1 MKNKKFRVILIAGL
15 IVVLGLLTTI
25 TLVTCKNC
33 SKTEYVTISFE
44 TGEGSNVS
52 PIQVEKG
59 TKAPEITTPTMIGAT
74 FENWYYD
81 NSLNNPFSYDD
92 VINEDI
98 TLYANYELD
107 INNLNIQDST
117 EHYEDDCDKTK
128 EITVI
133 AKKGLSKDQF
143 LKNVNIEALSGDLPN
158 FDVAISGD
166 EYTIIPLNVDGRAE
180 AGYEVGKLYKIT
192 LPNNYR
198 FKDFKQ
204 SVKEYTFRI
213 HKDEVEYAAV
223 NEDIKYLLTSEI
235 FSSSTEEND
244 EYVLIVPA
252 LVFNTHDLKVND
264 IVSISESYKY
274 DDNGKMTLD
283 TDNAT
288 VVKITGFTKLETG
301 DYMIDA
307 VQASLGEMFSDVNY
321 YGSSTVP
328 VEDIIATISEADM
341 EEELKNSEG
350 VKKMSRLLAR
360 SIGNSDSVKK
370 ALRDDEDFTSNTH
383 LIEDTVEQISIK
395 FQDVKITVKIGKGH
409 NPNFDGA
416 LDDDFCV
423 IQFRFEYEAVIK
435 KKIKIKAEFELT
447 QYIAVTMQGDSDF
460 SLKKLYL
467 RFDYAFNVYS
477 QTDID
482 LTVLICS
489 IDEDDEEYRDISDE
503 IANKLSSG
511 EESSDNSNLIT
522 ELQDML
528 DNDSGDIEIMKVPI
542 IKAKV
547 PVIPIIHVFDVNT
560 NLDFV
565 IKVNFGAGI
574 NIDASVLE
582 AVQIGAKGD
591 TDTGN
596 ISSYKHQLPGGDQ
609 YSLELSACGYLGVKL
624 GFETSLTISFCGASK
639 FGEVGLAVFVGPY
652 VDLYG
657 YVKMSLSRVG
667 YVPSQYGQKKVT
679 STVIGGY
686 YIEIGINV
694 QVELIARSDFF
705 KVKAG
710 VDLLN
715 YKIPIVTFGSK
726 DVLYEVV
733 EQEEEPVVLMNDSTN
748 GDTFTIDYRNFIY
761 AKGEF
766 LDITTGETNTKDIS
780 YNKLHITFDNRC
792 FSYDNLK
799 GVIIYDRTKNGG
811 ALTDECTV
819 TMYYTDSYLMFSSNS
834 SDFYKCPAGTVKLI
848 WTDTNKIPEDSAG
861 KTFNATIQ
869 FIIDGELVEE
879 RIQPIRAGKTLGY
892 IPNPYNNSY
901 YANKSWNLDSFTEVI
916 TDDITF
922 TFTAEARLV
931 YVAFMYYDMENYKWK
946 MEVRAVKLGETPVAP
961 EIQTESEKVHFNYWK
976 ASTGNV
982 ARNQAISPN
991 GLSPVID
998 GDYIYKYGYI
1008 EDQFVTG
1015 YESNQVVTEWEG
1027 EDYYDVYYHSMDEK
1041 TVTGASYYYR
1051 FTHIYVAD
1059 YLFNDC
1065 TLSVVFP
1072 DDINGNNNY
1081 NYDLTVPFNATY
1093 LQYQLNYIMPSDRT
1107 FIGFSLNEDLS
1118 NPFSLDQMPKI
1129 TKDTTIYFVY
1139 GYKDYNVKIYYY
1151 DDLEDEYIIYDDD
1164 YTYSGVDNL
1173 NNLKTEVENS
1183 LVKEPGVTYEFC
1195 GWINKFNNEY
1205 KKLTEVTGDL
1215 ELYPNYIRTYDIT
1228 FDPNGGELLSLSVEG
1243 NKITTSSR
1251 LFNGKNSTLLEIKA
1265 YKEDEKY
1272 EYEFLGWTDED
1283 GNMYDAYFSY
1293 EFTGPTTLKAVWG
1306 NPTEKLYKVEVV
1318 ASHDILIN
1326 GKNIDHY
1333 EGNYDGYLEFIN
1345 NYRNHL
1351 TPILIENGYKT
1362 TFTLKEEKINGSD
1375 YVNYLSYE
1383 STNSL
1388 LQYVVTINANG
1399 GKLTKD
1405 SIDKIVSSESGIYKI
1420 EYLREKVDDNG
1431 NNIYEFKYYH
1441 GRNVNLSNL
1450 VLEKED
1456 TLKARY
1462 SVNNYSV
1469 GNTTYDKLDTITVT
1483 SDITIIVNWNEE
1495 LIDYT
1500 ITYYVNDKVINIDTY
1515 HYGDE
1520 INVLNRPTDTM
1531 KYKWSGWMW
1540 YVGDDSLDDV
1550 PTQVLDNYLVKATTE
1565 VVKLTYVV
1573 DGKTIKE
1580 EVVDANSTITL
1591 IDKVEKDGYEV
1602 TDWVSE
1608 GITVEGSTFMMPEH
1622 DVTFTSTTKKK
1633 TFKVTYLNASGE
1645 VYDTCEY
1652 LFGETVSVIDLPI
1665 EEGKYFTWVS
1675 DDVSIVGSSFTIPSK
1690 DITIKLVEFTKQY
1703 RLSYVVN
1710 NTILKYEYVTPLITK
1725 EVDSNLFDDKFEGYT
1740 FSGWYS
1746 KEVEIKDNRF
1756 TTIESDM
1763 YLYGYYT
1770 TGDIQINVYLDD
1782 SDKVSLVL
1790 YGNSGSV
1797 INGYNEYT
1805 TTNTS
1810 ITDDGVIESVNEI
1823 LIKLY
1828 NYNIGGWY
1836 MNDGAELYPS
1846 IRLEDDMDI
1855 VNIKPYY
1862 IKRYKV
1868 SYDLNDLG
1876 NYTMSTEE
1884 LETKYMT
1891 KYYDAGTKVYLEDLP
1906 TLKDLDTRLNYYM
1919 LDWFTATNV
1928 ELFTDDGGTYFY
1940 MPEYDITF
1948 NTTEYYKVE
1957 SEDAYKATI
1966 YIKLPNGEEVKYCE
1980 YMVDGTTQ
1988 FSAVTPKID
1997 GYYIVCLKDEEGNEY
2012 EDKAY
2017 IDSSIMA
2024 GQNKK
2029 FVAIYEEITKQML
2042 TLRINGEVYMATE
2055 FESYLGGYVKIPYI
2069 SVEGFKL
2076 LGWYDEYGVLEYMDN
2091 GNGNYFDISIYIQ
2104 KDLLGEDLIFDA
2116 ILIPEVSN
2124 FSLNISFGALDE
2136 SFEIL
2141 HTESNDEGE
2150 IEFNIVKDTSFN
2162 LNNQYYDNYYDIE
2175 LYVSVDNV
2183 NHTNITNDYLS
2194 TNNGLVSVSIPS
2206 IEDILTLFE
2215 ISEYETIV
2223 ITINYVLQT
2232 NE

>member
-1 MKNKKFRVILIAGL
+1 
-15 IVVLGLLTTI
+15 
-25 TLVTCKNC
+25 
-33 SKTEYVTISFE
+33 
-44 TGEGSNVS
+44 
-52 PIQVEKG
+52 
-59 TKAPEITTPTMIGAT
+59 
-74 FENWYYD
+74 
-81 NSLNNPFSYDD
+81 
-92 VINEDI
+92 
-98 TLYANYELD
+98 
-107 INNLNIQDST
+107 
-117 EHYEDDCDKTK
+117 
-128 EITVI
+128 
-133 AKKGLSKDQF
+133 
-143 LKNVNIEALSGDLPN
+143 
-158 FDVAISGD
+158 
-166 EYTIIPLNVDGRAE
+166 
-180 AGYEVGKLYKIT
+180 
-192 LPNNYR
+192 
-198 FKDFKQ
+198 
-204 SVKEYTFRI
+204 
-213 HKDEVEYAAV
+213 
-223 NEDIKYLLTSEI
+223 
-235 FSSSTEEND
+235 
-244 EYVLIVPA
+244 
-252 LVFNTHDLKVND
+252 
-264 IVSISESYKY
+264 
-274 DDNGKMTLD
+274 
-283 TDNAT
+283 
-288 VVKITGFTKLETG
+288 
-301 DYMIDA
+301 
-307 VQASLGEMFSDVNY
+307 
-321 YGSSTVP
+321 
-328 VEDIIATISEADM
+328 
-341 EEELKNSEG
+341 
-350 VKKMSRLLAR
+350 
-360 SIGNSDSVKK
+360 
-370 ALRDDEDFTSNTH
+370 
-383 LIEDTVEQISIK
+383 
-395 FQDVKITVKIGKGH
+395 
-409 NPNFDGA
+409 
-416 LDDDFCV
+416 
-423 IQFRFEYEAVIK
+423 
-435 KKIKIKAEFELT
+435 
-447 QYIAVTMQGDSDF
+447 MQGDSDF

-511 EESSDNSNLIT
+511 EETNDNSNLIT

-591 TDTGN
+591 TNTGN

-726 DVLYEVV
+726 DVLYDIVD
-733 EQEEEPVVLMNDSTN
+733 QEEEQVVLMNDSTN
-748 GDTFTIDYRNFIY
+748 NDKFTIDYRNFIY

-780 YNKLHITFDNRC
+780 YNKLHMTFDNRC

-799 GVIIYDRTKNGG
+799 GEIIYDRTKNGG

-834 SDFYKCPAGTVKLI
+834 SNFYKCPAGTVKLI
-848 WTDTNKIPEDSAG
+848 WTDTNKIPAESAG
-861 KTFNATIQ
+861 QTFNATIQ

-879 RIQPIRAGKTLGY
+879 RVQPIRAGKKLGY

-901 YANKSWNLDSFTEVI
+901 YANKTWNLDSFTEVI

-922 TFTAEARLV
+922 TFTAETRLV
-931 YVAFMYYDMENYKWK
+931 YVAFMYYDIENSKWK
-946 MEVRAVKLGETPVAP
+946 MEIRAVKLGETPVAP

-998 GDYIYKYGYI
+998 GDYLYRYGYI
-1008 EDQFVTG
+1008 ESQFVTG
-1015 YESNQVVTEWEG
+1015 YESNEVVIAWEG
-1027 EDYYDVYYHSMDEK
+1027 DDYYDVYYRLRNERLDS
-1041 TVTGASYYYR
+1041 GSQYYYLL
-1051 FTHIYVAD
+1051 THIYEAD

-1065 TLSVVFP
+1065 TLSVVFS
-1072 DDINGNNNY
+1072 DDINEKNNHNY
-1081 NYDLTVPFNATY
+1081 SLTVPYGATY
-1093 LQYQLNYIMPSDRT
+1093 LQYQLNYIMPYDRT

-1118 NPFSLDQMPKI
+1118 NPFTLDQMPRI

-1151 DDLEDEYIIYDDD
+1151 DDLNDEYIVYDDD
-1164 YTYSGVDNL
+1164 YIYSGIDNL
-1173 NNLKTEVENS
+1173 NNLKTEVENL

-1195 GWINKFNNEY
+1195 GWINKFNNKY
-1205 KKLTEVTGDL
+1205 TKLTEVTGDL

-1228 FDPNGGELLSLSVEG
+1228 FNPDGGELLSFSIEG

-1265 YKEDEKY
+1265 YKEDEKFV
-1272 EYEFLGWTDED
+1272 YEFLKWVDEE
-1283 GNMYDAYFSY
+1283 GKEYDAYYSY
-1293 EFTGPTTLKAVWG
+1293 EFTGPTSLKAVWG
-1306 NPTEKLYKVEVV
+1306 NPTEKIYKVEVV
-1318 ASHDILIN
+1318 ASHDILLN
-1326 GKNIDHY
+1326 GKNKDSY
-1333 EGNYDGYLEFIN
+1333 EGNYEGYLEFIN
-1345 NYRNHL
+1345 NYREHI
-1351 TPILIENGYKT
+1351 TPTIVENGYKT
-1362 TFTLKEEKINGSD
+1362 TFALKEEKINGYD

-1383 STNSL
+1383 SYNSL
-1388 LQYVVTINANG
+1388 LKYVVTINANG

-1405 SIDKIVSSESGIYKI
+1405 SINKVVSSGGEIYTI
-1420 EYLREKVDDNG
+1420 EYLGEKVDDNG
-1431 NNIYEFKYYH
+1431 NTIYEFKYYH
-1441 GRNVNLSNL
+1441 GRNVYLSNL
-1450 VLEKED
+1450 VGEKED

-1462 SVNNYSV
+1462 SVNNYTIDSV
-1469 GNTTYDKLDTITVT
+1469 TYSQSDSVIVT
-1483 SDITIIVNWNEE
+1483 SDITLIINWKEE

-1500 ITYYVNDKVINIDTY
+1500 VTYYVNDEEIHTDTY
-1515 HYGDE
+1515 HYEDE

-1531 KYKWSGWMW
+1531 KYKWSGWTW
-1540 YVGDDSLDDV
+1540 YLGDNLLDVV
-1550 PTQVLDNYLVKATTE
+1550 PTKMLDNYVVKATTE
-1565 VVKLTYVV
+1565 VVKLTYIV

-1591 IDKVEKDGYEV
+1591 INKVEKEGYEV

-1608 GITVEGSTFMMPEH
+1608 DITVEGSTFMMPEH
-1622 DVTFTSTTKKK
+1622 DVTFTSTTNKK
-1633 TFKVTYLNASGE
+1633 TFKVTYLNINGE
-1645 VYDTCEY
+1645 VYTSREY
-1652 LFGETVSVIDLPI
+1652 LYGETVSVIDLPKD
-1665 EEGKYFTWVS
+1665 EGKYFTWVS
-1675 DDVSIVGSSFTIPSK
+1675 DDVSIVGFSFTIPSK
-1690 DITIKLVEFTKQY
+1690 DISIKLVEFTKQY

-1710 NTILKYEYVTPLITK
+1710 NKILKYEYVTPLVIK
-1725 EVDSNLFDDKFEGYT
+1725 ELDSTLFDDRFDGLT

-1746 KEVEIKDNRF
+1746 KEVEIKDNTF
-1756 TTIESDM
+1756 TTIENDI

-1782 SDKVSLVL
+1782 TDEVSLVL
-1790 YGNSGSV
+1790 YGKSGSV

-1805 TTNTS
+1805 LTNS
-1810 ITDDGVIESVNEI
+1810 SNTDDGVIENVNEI

-1836 MNDGAELYPS
+1836 MNDGVELYPS
-1846 IRLEDDMDI
+1846 IRLED
-1855 VNIKPYY
+1855 NIDTVK
-1862 IKRYKV
+1862 IKASYEKMYKV

-1876 NYTMSTEE
+1876 NYTMQTEE
-1884 LETKYMT
+1884 LDEKYMS
-1891 KYYDAGTKVYLEDLP
+1891 KYYNVGTKVYLEDLP
-1906 TLKDLDTRLNYYM
+1906 TLKELEYREDYYVRE
-1919 LDWFTATNV
+1919 WFTTANV
-1928 ELFTDDGGTYFY
+1928 ELFKDDDGTYFI
-1940 MPEYDITF
+1940 MPEYDVTF

-1966 YIKLPNGEEVKYCE
+1966 YLKLPNGEELLYCE
-1980 YMVDGTTQ
+1980 YMVDEITQ
-1988 FSAVTPKID
+1988 FSAVTPRID

-2017 IDSSIMA
+2017 IDSNIMA

-2029 FVAIYEEITKQML
+2029 FIAIYEEITKQML

-2055 FESYLGGYVKIPYI
+2055 FDSYLGGTIKIPYI
-2069 SVEGFKL
+2069 SVDGFKL
-2076 LGWYDEYGVLEYMDN
+2076 LGWYSEDGVIEYMND
-2091 GNGNYFDISIYIQ
+2091 GYGNYFDISLYILE
-2104 KDLLGEDLIFDA
+2104 DLLGIDLILDA
-2116 ILIPEVSN
+2116 ILITELSS
-2124 FSLNISFGALDE
+2124 FSLNISFGNLDE
-2136 SFEIL
+2136 SYEIL

-2150 IEFNIVKDTSFN
+2150 LVFNIVEDTSFN
-2162 LNNQYYDNYYDIE
+2162 LNNQYFDNYYDIE
-2175 LYVSVDNV
+2175 LYVSVDSENYE
-2183 NHTNITNDYLS
+2183 NITNDYLS
-2194 TNNGLVSVSIPS
+2194 ANNDLVSISIPS
-2206 IEDILTLFE
+2206 IDDILTLFN
-2215 ISEYETIV
+2215 ISEYETIK

>member
-1 MKNKKFRVILIAGL
+1 MKNKKFRLIIGAALIL
-15 IVVLGLLTTI
+15 VLGGIITL

-33 SKTEYVTISFE
+33 SRTEYVTISFE

-59 TKAPEITTPTMIGAT
+59 STAPEISTPTMIGAT

-81 NSLNNPFSYDD
+81 NSLSNPFSYDD

-117 EHYEDDCDKTK
+117 EHYEDDCDKIK
-128 EITVI
+128 EVTVI

-143 LKNVNIEALSGDLPN
+143 LKNVNIEAVSGDLPN

-166 EYTIIPLNVDGRAE
+166 EYTIIPLNVEGREE
-180 AGYEVGKLYKIT
+180 AGYEAGKIYKIT
-192 LPNNYR
+192 LPNSYR

-223 NEDIKYLLTSEI
+223 NENIKYLLTDEL
-235 FSSSTEEND
+235 FSYSTKEKD
-244 EYVLIVPA
+244 EYVFIVPA
-252 LVFNTHDLKVND
+252 LVFNKHDLKVND
-264 IVSISESYKY
+264 IVSISNEYKL
-274 DDNGKMTLD
+274 DENNEKTLD

-288 VVKITGFTKLETG
+288 VVKITGFTKLDNG
-301 DYMIDA
+301 DYFMVDA

-321 YGSSTVP
+321 YGSSTIP
-328 VEDIIATISEADM
+328 VDDIIATISEADM
-341 EEELKNSEG
+341 EKELQNSEG

-360 SIGNSDSVKK
+360 SIGNSESVKK

-383 LIEDTVEQISIK
+383 LIEDTIKQISIK
-395 FQDVKITVKIGKGH
+395 FQDVKITVKLGKGH
-409 NPNFDGA
+409 NPNFDGS

-423 IQFRFEYEAVIK
+423 LQFRFEYEATIK

-460 SLKKLYL
+460 SLKNLYL

-511 EESSDNSNLIT
+511 EESDDNSNLIT

-542 IKAKV
+542 IVTKV

-560 NLDFV
+560 NLSFV

-591 TDTGN
+591 TDSGN

-726 DVLYEVV
+726 DVLYDIV
-733 EQEEEPVVLMNDSTN
+733 EQEEEEVVLMNDSTN
-748 GDTFTIDYRNFIY
+748 ADTFSIDYRNFIY

-766 LDITTGETNTKDIS
+766 LDITTGKTNTKDIS
-780 YNKLHITFDNRC
+780 HEKLHMTFDNRC

-799 GVIIYDRTKNGG
+799 GVIIYDRTKNNG

-834 SDFYKCPAGTVKLI
+834 SSFYKCPAGTVKLI
-848 WTDTNKIPEDSAG
+848 WTDTNKIPAESAG
-861 KTFNATIQ
+861 KTYNATIQ

-879 RIQPIRAGKTLGY
+879 RVQPIRAGKKLGY

-901 YANKSWNLDSFTEVI
+901 YSNKSWNLDSFTEVI

-931 YVAFMYYDMENYKWK
+931 YVSFMYFDVEKSKWK
-946 MEVRAVKLGETPVAP
+946 IEIRAVKLGETPVAP

-982 ARNQAISPN
+982 ARNQSISPN

-998 GDYIYKYGYI
+998 GDYFYKYGYI

-1015 YESNQVVTEWEG
+1015 YKSNDIVLEWEG
-1027 EDYYDVYYHSMDEK
+1027 EDYYEVYYRLMNERLES
-1041 TVTGASYYYR
+1041 GSQYY
-1051 FTHIYVAD
+1051 FLLTHIYEAD

-1065 TLSVVFP
+1065 TLSAVFP
-1072 DDINGNNNY
+1072 DDINETRNHNY
-1081 NYDLTVPFNATY
+1081 SITVPFNATY

-1118 NPFSLDQMPKI
+1118 NPFSLNQMPRI
-1129 TKDTTIYFVY
+1129 TKDTTIYYVY
-1139 GYKDYNVKIYYY
+1139 GYKDYDVKIYYY
-1151 DDLEDEYIIYDDD
+1151 DDIKDEYIIYDED
-1164 YTYSGVDNL
+1164 YTYSGIDDL
-1173 NNLKTEVENS
+1173 NNLRTKIDDL
-1183 LVKEPGVTYEFC
+1183 LVKEPGVTYESC
-1195 GWINKFNNEY
+1195 GWINKFNNQY
-1205 KKLTEVTGDL
+1205 NKLTEVTGDL

-1228 FDPNGGELLSLSVEG
+1228 FDPDGGELYSSSIEG

-1251 LFNGKNSTLLEIKA
+1251 IFNGKNSTLLEIKA

-1272 EYEFLGWTDED
+1272 DYEFLGWADED
-1283 GNMYDAYFSY
+1283 GNIYDAYFSY
-1293 EFTGPTTLKAVWG
+1293 EFTGPTSLKAVWG
-1306 NPTEKLYKVEVV
+1306 NPTEKTYKVEVV
-1318 ASHDILIN
+1318 SSHDILLN
-1326 GKNIDHY
+1326 GKNIDHF
-1333 EGNYDGYLEFIN
+1333 EGNYDEYLEFIN
-1345 NYRNHL
+1345 KYHNY
-1351 TPILIENGYKT
+1351 TPSTIIANGYKT
-1362 TFTLKEEKINGSD
+1362 TFTLREETINGYD
-1375 YVNYLSYE
+1375 YVNYLNFE
-1383 STNSL
+1383 SINSR
-1388 LQYVVTINANG
+1388 LQYIVTINANG
-1399 GKLTKD
+1399 GKLTAD
-1405 SIDKIVSSESGIYKI
+1405 CIEEIVGSEIGINTI
-1420 EYLREKVDDNG
+1420 EHLRDYVDESG
-1431 NNIYEFKYYH
+1431 NNIYEFKYYY
-1441 GRNVNLSNL
+1441 GRYVYLSKL
-1450 VLEKED
+1450 VGEKEE

-1469 GNTTYDKLDTITVT
+1469 GSDTYTKFDDITVT
-1483 SDITIIVNWNEE
+1483 SDITIIINWNEE

-1500 ITYYVNDKVINIDTY
+1500 VTYYVDDEEIHTDTY
-1515 HYGDE
+1515 HYEDD
-1520 INVLNRPTDTM
+1520 INVLERPTDTM
-1531 KYKWSGWMW
+1531 KYKWSGWTW
-1540 YVGDDSLDDV
+1540 YIGDEALDVV
-1550 PTQVLDNYLVKATTE
+1550 PTKMLNYNYKVKATTE
-1565 VVKLTYVV
+1565 EVKLTYIV

-1580 EVVDANSTITL
+1580 EVVDANSIITL
-1591 IDKVEKDGYEV
+1591 IAKEEKEGYEV
-1602 TDWVSE
+1602 TDWASE
-1608 GITVEGSTFMMPEH
+1608 GITVENNTFIMPEH
-1622 DVTFTSTTKKK
+1622 DVTFTSTFKKK
-1633 TFKVTYLNASGE
+1633 TFKVTYLDVSGE
-1645 VYDTCEY
+1645 EYDTCEY
-1652 LFGETVSVIDLPI
+1652 LFGETVSVIDLPKD
-1665 EEGKYFTWVS
+1665 EGKYYTWVS
-1675 DDVSIVGSSFTIPSK
+1675 DDVTIIGSSFTIPSK
-1690 DITIKLVEFTKQY
+1690 DITIKLKEFTKQY

-1710 NTILKYEYVTPLITK
+1710 NIILKYEYVTPLVTK
-1725 EVDSNLFDDKFEGYT
+1725 ELDPTLFDDRFEGYT

-1746 KEVEIKDNRF
+1746 KEVEIKDNTF
-1756 TTIESDM
+1756 TTIDSDI

-1782 SDKVSLVL
+1782 TDEVSLVL

-1797 INGYNEYT
+1797 INGYNVYT
-1805 TTNTS
+1805 VNNSS
-1810 ITDDGVIESVNEI
+1810 ITDDGIMNSSNEI

-1836 MNDGAELYPS
+1836 MNDGVEFYPS
-1846 IRLEDDMDI
+1846 IRLEDDMDE

-1862 IKRYKV
+1862 MKLYKV

-1876 NYTMSTEE
+1876 NYNEDIEE
-1884 LETKYMT
+1884 IYISD
-1891 KYYDAGTKVYLEDLP
+1891 YYDVGTKVYLLDLP
-1906 TLKDLDTRLNYYM
+1906 TLQDYRVNYCV
-1919 LDWFTATNV
+1919 LDWFTIADV
-1928 ELFTDDGGTYFY
+1928 ELHTDDGGTYFY
-1940 MPEYDITF
+1940 MPEYDVTF
-1948 NTTEYYKVE
+1948 NTTEYYKIE
-1957 SEDAYKATI
+1957 SEDTYKATI
-1966 YIKLPNGEEVKYCE
+1966 YLKLPNGEEVLYCE
-1980 YMVDGTTQ
+1980 YMVDSETQ

-2017 IDSSIMA
+2017 INSEIME
-2024 GQNKK
+2024 GQDKK
-2029 FVAIYEEITKQML
+2029 FIAIYEEITKQML
-2042 TLRINGEVYMATE
+2042 TLRINGEVIMGMEYD
-2055 FESYLGGYVKIPYI
+2055 SYLGGYIRIPYI
-2069 SVEGFKL
+2069 SVEGYKL
-2076 LGWYDEYGVLEYMDN
+2076 LGWYDEYGVLEYMDD
-2091 GNGNYFDISIYIQ
+2091 GEGNYFDISLYIE

-2116 ILIPEVSN
+2116 ILIPELSS

-2150 IEFNIVKDTSFN
+2150 LVFNIVEDTSFE
-2162 LNNQYYDNYYDIE
+2162 LNNQYFDNYYDIE
-2175 LYVSVDNV
+2175 LYVSVDNE
-2183 NHTNITNDYLS
+2183 NYKNITDDYLIS
-2194 TNNGLVSVSIPS
+2194 ENDLVLVSIPS

-2232 NE
+2232 NAQV